1 LFQVNFYDI
10 RAAAVLIALLIPL
23 ALAIL
28 VYLAA
33 LVRAAIAKGVRPSPE
48 AIGLG
53 VVVNFFDTLGIGSFA
68 TTTAWLKFR
77 KLVPDRL
84 IPPTLVVGLTP
95 PAMAESII
103 FLILLGVRV
112 DPVLLFGCALA
123 TMMGGIVGAPLVAKA
138 RVWIVQLTVAFGLL
152 LAGAAYAMTNLHLFP
167 GGGTASGLPAGLTL
181 VSIAASFGFGI
192 LANFGVGN
200 YAPSLVMFSL
210 MGMDP
215 RLCFP
220 IMAAG
225 GSLMG
230 AGASVRH
237 FAIGE
242 VDLRIVLGLALGGI
256 PAVLVAALVVKSMPV
271 DILRWLVFVV
281 VLYTAAVMLRAA
293 LAGRRDEKAS
303 LSAGV
308 VLS

>member
-1 LFQVNFYDI
+1 VSVHDI
-10 RAAAVLIALLIPL
+10 RTNAVLIALVIPIG
-23 ALAIL
+23 LAIL

-33 LVRAAIAKGVRPSPE
+33 LIRTALATDSRPNLE
-48 AIGLG
+48 AVALG
-53 VVVNFFDTLGIGSFA
+53 AVVNFFDALGIGSFA
-68 TTTAWLKFR
+68 PTTAWLKFR

-84 IPPTLVVGLTP
+84 IPPTMVVGLTP
-95 PAMAESII
+95 PAMVESMV

-112 DPVLLFGCALA
+112 DPVLLFGCAIA
-123 TMMGGIVGAPLVAKA
+123 TMLGGIVGAPLVARA
-138 RVWIVQLTVAFGLL
+138 RVWIVHLTVAVGLV
-152 LAGAAYAMTNLHLFP
+152 LAAAAYAMTNLHLFP
-167 GGGTASGLPAGLTL
+167 NGGSAASLPPLMT
-181 VSIAASFGFGI
+181 VISIAASFGFGI

-200 YAPSLVMFSL
+200 YAPSLVMLSL

-237 FAIGE
+237 FAIGQI
-242 VDLRIVLGLALGGI
+242 DIRIVLGLAIGGI
-256 PAVLVAALVVKSMPV
+256 PAVLIAALLVKSMPL
-271 DILRWLVFVV
+271 DILRWLVLFV
-281 VLYTAAVMLRAA
+281 VLYTATVMARAA
-293 LAGRRDEKAS
+293 YKGRHEERTAVTEV
-303 LSAGV
+303 GV